1 MTEIRKSIVF
11 KKELGEFGS
20 STAKDSAKVT
30 TGWCLFPMG
39 THFSFTAAR
48 QAEGIYG
55 AGNKFR
61 EAAAYGPFSGTW
73 NLSFILDYDRLE
85 PFEMIFENVTYSADK
100 NTITF
105 EKNNNSRVSHYAFR
119 VKQMN
124 RIAGGSVGSD
134 EVTILTGC
142 VAKQISISRSA
153 QSSQA
158 TVEMNGSFANMET
171 VLGNLDSTDYVSY
184 PDGEEI
190 AQYSC
195 MFKGDADDS
204 NYVADV
210 DAHTVSVENAISYV
224 YSTCKA
230 FASNYFE
237 GRTTIQWSAQT
248 YSNDPKKKFRLLPNS
263 GGMDSTHLSPMCKG
277 LKPMSKVKF
286 VSFSGTVCNDDKGEN
301 SENPEYNEK
310 IAEAIKA
317 SNYSFDIELYNSVVK
332 SITYSKGEGGKMSDS
347 LSSVDCSGIKITV
360 KRVKVTKLWGE
371 TITSPDPTS
380 VPTSAPTPDP
390 TPDPTPA
397 K

>member
-20 STAKDSAKVT
+20 STAKASAKET

-105 EKNNNSRVSHYAFR
+105 EKKNNSRVSHYAFR

-124 RIAGGSVGSD
+124 RIAGGSEGSD

-184 PDGEEI
+184 PDDEEI

-195 MFKGDADDS
+195 MFKGDANDS

-237 GRTTIQWSAQT
+237 GRTTIQWNAQT

-360 KRVKVTKLWGE
+360 KRNEGEGDGKKLWAE
-371 TITSPDPTS
+371 TISSPDPTS
-380 VPTSAPTPDP
+380 APTSAPTPDP
-390 TPDPTPA
+390 TPA

>member
-20 STAKDSAKVT
+20 STAKASAKET

-48 QAEGIYG
+48 QVEGIYG

-85 PFEMIFENVTYSADK
+85 PFEMIFENVTYSKDNK
-100 NTITF
+100 TITF
-105 EKNNNSRVSHYAFR
+105 EKKNNSRVSHYAFR

-124 RIAGGSVGSD
+124 RIAGGPEGSD

-142 VAKQISISRSA
+142 LAKQISISRSA
-153 QSSQA
+153 QSSHA

-171 VLGNLDSTDYVSY
+171 IIGKLDSTDYVPY
-184 PDGEEI
+184 PDDEEI
-190 AQYSC
+190 TQYSC
-195 MFKGDADDS
+195 MFKGDANDS

-230 FASNYFE
+230 FASNYYE
-237 GRTTIQWSAQT
+237 IRTTIQWNAQT

-263 GGMDSTHLSPMCKG
+263 GGMDSTPLSPMCKG

-317 SNYSFDIELYNSVVK
+317 SNYSFDIELKNSVVK

-360 KRVKVTKLWGE
+360 KRNEGEGDGKKLWAE
-371 TITSPDPTS
+371 TISSPDPTS
-380 VPTSAPTPDP
+380 TPTSAPTPDP
-390 TPDPTPA
+390 TPA

>member
-20 STAKDSAKVT
+20 STAKASAKET

-48 QAEGIYG
+48 QVEGIYG

-85 PFEMIFENVTYSADK
+85 PFEMIFENVTYSEDNK
-100 NTITF
+100 TITF
-105 EKNNNSRVSHYAFR
+105 EKKNNSRVSHYAFR

-124 RIAGGSVGSD
+124 RIAGGSEGSD

-184 PDGEEI
+184 PDDEEI
-190 AQYSC
+190 TQYSC
-195 MFKGDADDS
+195 MFKGDANDS

-230 FASNYFE
+230 FASNYYE
-237 GRTTIQWSAQT
+237 IRTTIQWNAQT

-286 VSFSGTVCNDDKGEN
+286 VSFSGTVCKDDGGA
-301 SENPEYNEK
+301 ENPEYNEK

-317 SNYSFDIELYNSVVK
+317 SNYSFDIELKNSVVK

-360 KRVKVTKLWGE
+360 KRNKGKGDGKKLWGE
-371 TITSPDPTS
+371 TITSPDPTQPS
-380 VPTSAPTPDP
+380 DGNQH
-390 TPDPTPA
+390 
-397 K
+397 

>member
-20 STAKDSAKVT
+20 STAKASAKET

-85 PFEMIFENVTYSADK
+85 PFEMIFENVTYSKDNK
-100 NTITF
+100 TITF

-124 RIAGGSVGSD
+124 HIAGGSEGSD

-171 VLGNLDSTDYVSY
+171 LLGKLDSTDYKSY
-184 PDGEEI
+184 PDDEEI

-195 MFKGDADDS
+195 MFKGDANDS

-237 GRTTIQWSAQT
+237 GRTTIQWNAQT

-286 VSFSGTVCNDDKGEN
+286 VSFSGTVCKDDGDANN
-301 SENPEYNEK
+301 SEYNEK

-360 KRVKVTKLWGE
+360 KRNEGEGDGKKLWAE
-371 TITSPDPTS
+371 TISSPDPTS
-380 VPTSAPTPDP
+380 TPTSAPTPDP
-390 TPDPTPA
+390 TPA

>member
-20 STAKDSAKVT
+20 STAKASAKET

-85 PFEMIFENVTYSADK
+85 PFEMIFENVTYSEDNK
-100 NTITF
+100 TITF
-105 EKNNNSRVSHYAFR
+105 EKKNNSRVSHYAFR

-124 RIAGGSVGSD
+124 RIAGGSEGSD

-184 PDGEEI
+184 PDDEEI

-195 MFKGDADDS
+195 MFKGDANDS

-237 GRTTIQWSAQT
+237 GRTTIQWNAQT

-277 LKPMSKVKF
+277 LRPMSKVKF
-286 VSFSGTVCNDDKGEN
+286 VSFSGTVCKDDKA
-301 SENPEYNEK
+301 ENPEYNEK

-317 SNYSFDIELYNSVVK
+317 SNYSFDIELKNSVVK

-360 KRVKVTKLWGE
+360 KRNKGKKLWGE
-371 TITSPDPTS
+371 TISSPDPTP
-380 VPTSAPTPDP
+380 VQ
-390 TPDPTPA
+390 
-397 K
+397 

>member
-20 STAKDSAKVT
+20 STAKASAKET

-85 PFEMIFENVTYSADK
+85 PFEMIFENVTYSEDNK
-100 NTITF
+100 TITF
-105 EKNNNSRVSHYAFR
+105 EKKNNSRVSHYAFR

-124 RIAGGSVGSD
+124 RIAGGSEGSD

-184 PDGEEI
+184 PDDEEI
-190 AQYSC
+190 TQYSC
-195 MFKGDADDS
+195 MFKGDANDS

-237 GRTTIQWSAQT
+237 GRTTIQWNAQT

-286 VSFSGTVCNDDKGEN
+286 VSFSGTVCKDDGGANN
-301 SENPEYNEK
+301 SEYNEK

-317 SNYSFDIELYNSVVK
+317 SNYSFDIELKNSVVK

-360 KRVKVTKLWGE
+360 KRNEGKKLWVE
-371 TITSPDPTS
+371 TISSPDPTS
-380 VPTSAPTPDP
+380 VQ
-390 TPDPTPA
+390 
-397 K
+397 

>member
-20 STAKDSAKVT
+20 STAKDSAKET

-105 EKNNNSRVSHYAFR
+105 EKKNNSRVSHYAFR

-124 RIAGGSVGSD
+124 RIAGGSEGSD
-134 EVTILTGC
+134 EVTILIGC

-171 VLGNLDSTDYVSY
+171 VLGNLDSTDYVPY

-190 AQYSC
+190 TQYSC
-195 MFKGDADDS
+195 MFKGDANDS

-237 GRTTIQWSAQT
+237 GRTTIQWNAQT

-286 VSFSGTVCNDDKGEN
+286 VSFSGTVCEDDGGAKN
-301 SENPEYNEK
+301 SEYNEK

-317 SNYSFDIELYNSVVK
+317 SNYSFDIELNNSVVK

-360 KRVKVTKLWGE
+360 KRVKVKKLWEE
-371 TITSPDPTS
+371 TVSSPDPTP
-380 VPTSAPTPDP
+380 VQ
-390 TPDPTPA
+390 
-397 K
+397 

>member
-20 STAKDSAKVT
+20 STAKASAKET

-85 PFEMIFENVTYSADK
+85 PFEMIFENVTYSTDNK
-100 NTITF
+100 TITF
-105 EKNNNSRVSHYAFR
+105 EKKNNSRVSHYAFR

-124 RIAGGSVGSD
+124 RIAGGSEGSD

-171 VLGNLDSTDYVSY
+171 VLGNLNSTDYVPY

-190 AQYSC
+190 TQYSC
-195 MFKGDADDS
+195 MFKGDANDS

-237 GRTTIQWSAQT
+237 GRTTIQWNAQT

-286 VSFSGTVCNDDKGEN
+286 VSFSGTVCKDDGGA
-301 SENPEYNEK
+301 ENPEYNEK

-317 SNYSFDIELYNSVVK
+317 SNYSFDIELKNSVVK

-360 KRVKVTKLWGE
+360 KRNEGKRLWEE
-371 TITSPDPTS
+371 TISSPDPTP
-380 VPTSAPTPDP
+380 VQ
-390 TPDPTPA
+390 
-397 K
+397 

>member
-20 STAKDSAKVT
+20 STAKDSAKDT
-30 TGWCLFPMG
+30 KGWCLFPMG

-85 PFEMIFENVTYSADK
+85 PFEMIFENVTYSKDNK
-100 NTITF
+100 TITF
-105 EKNNNSRVSHYAFR
+105 EKKNNSRVSHYAFR

-124 RIAGGSVGSD
+124 RIAGGSEGSD

-171 VLGNLDSTDYVSY
+171 LLGKLDSTDYVSY

-195 MFKGDADDS
+195 MFKGDANDS

-286 VSFSGTVCNDDKGEN
+286 VSFSGTVCKDDGGAKN
-301 SENPEYNEK
+301 SEYNEK

-317 SNYSFDIELYNSVVK
+317 SNYSFDIELNNSVVK

-390 TPDPTPA
+390 TPA

>member
-20 STAKDSAKVT
+20 STAKASAKET

-85 PFEMIFENVTYSADK
+85 PFEMIFENVTYSTDNK
-100 NTITF
+100 TITF
-105 EKNNNSRVSHYAFR
+105 EKKNNSRVSHYAFR

-171 VLGNLDSTDYVSY
+171 VLGNLDSTDYVPY

-195 MFKGDADDS
+195 MFKGDANDS

-286 VSFSGTVCNDDKGEN
+286 VSFSGTVCKDDGGAKN
-301 SENPEYNEK
+301 SEYNEK

-317 SNYSFDIELYNSVVK
+317 SNYSFDIELNNSVVK

-380 VPTSAPTPDP
+380 VPTPDP

>member
-20 STAKDSAKVT
+20 STAKASAKET

-61 EAAAYGPFSGTW
+61 EGAAYGPFSGTW

-85 PFEMIFENVTYSADK
+85 PFEMIFENVTYSTDNK
-100 NTITF
+100 TITF
-105 EKNNNSRVSHYAFR
+105 EKKNNSRVSHYAFR

-124 RIAGGSVGSD
+124 RIAGGSEGSD

-171 VLGNLDSTDYVSY
+171 LLGKLDSTDYKSY
-184 PDGEEI
+184 PDDEEI

-195 MFKGDADDS
+195 MFKGDANDS

-237 GRTTIQWSAQT
+237 GRTTIQWNAQT

-286 VSFSGTVCNDDKGEN
+286 VSFSGTVCKDDGGAEN
-301 SENPEYNEK
+301 SEYNEK

-360 KRVKVTKLWGE
+360 KRNEGEGDGKKLWAE
-371 TITSPDPTS
+371 TISSPDPTS
-380 VPTSAPTPDP
+380 TPTSAPTPDP
-390 TPDPTPA
+390 TPA

>member
-20 STAKDSAKVT
+20 STAKDSAKDT
-30 TGWCLFPMG
+30 KGWCLFPMG

-85 PFEMIFENVTYSADK
+85 PFEMIFENVTYSTDNK
-100 NTITF
+100 TITF
-105 EKNNNSRVSHYAFR
+105 EKKNNSRVSHYAFR

-124 RIAGGSVGSD
+124 RIAGGSEGSD

-171 VLGNLDSTDYVSY
+171 LLGKLDSTDYVTY

-195 MFKGDADDS
+195 MFKGDANDS

-286 VSFSGTVCNDDKGEN
+286 VSFSGTVCKDDGGAKN
-301 SENPEYNEK
+301 SEYNEK

-317 SNYSFDIELYNSVVK
+317 SNYSFDIELNNSVVK

-360 KRVKVTKLWGE
+360 KRNKGKDDGKKLWAE
-371 TITSPDPTS
+371 TISSPDPTS
-380 VPTSAPTPDP
+380 TPTSAPTPDP
-390 TPDPTPA
+390 TPA

>member
-20 STAKDSAKVT
+20 STAKDSAKDT
-30 TGWCLFPMG
+30 KGWCLFPMG

-85 PFEMIFENVTYSADK
+85 PFEMIFENVTYSTDNK
-100 NTITF
+100 TITF
-105 EKNNNSRVSHYAFR
+105 EKKNNSRVSHYAFR

-171 VLGNLDSTDYVSY
+171 ILGNLDSTDYVTY

-190 AQYSC
+190 TQYSC

-286 VSFSGTVCNDDKGEN
+286 VSFSGTVCKDDGGAKN
-301 SENPEYNEK
+301 SEYNEK

-317 SNYSFDIELYNSVVK
+317 SNYSFDIELNNSVVK

-380 VPTSAPTPDP
+380 VPTPDP
-390 TPDPTPA
+390 TLPSDGNQH
-397 K
+397 